1 MIAADSRHELALSL
15 LRAGLASVEGRPR
28 VREALASGAD
38 TPDGPVWAAA
48 IGKAAAS
55 MVLGAND
62 ALGESLERVLLIT
75 KRGHLEGE
83 LRSLRGLE
91 ALESGHPLPDER
103 SLRAGAR
110 LIEWVDALPAHVSPL
125 FLISGG
131 ASSLVE
137 VLAPGATLAE
147 LVRVSAAG
155 LARGLEV
162 AALNAERARL
172 SRIKG
177 GQLAARMAGRRARA
191 LFLSDVPN
199 DDPAVIGS
207 GILAPARRGADAI
220 ERRVVASVDVAT
232 EAIAAEA
239 RRRGLSVQRAAQ
251 RFAGSAARLAA
262 RFTHELA
269 LGGAEVRVWGGE
281 STVELPPVTGRGGRN
296 QHLALAAAK
305 LIAGYP
311 DLLLLAAGSD
321 GTDGPT
327 EEAGGLVDGETCG
340 RIVLAG
346 LDPDESLRCADSGTA
361 LAAAGALV
369 STGPT
374 GTNVADLVIGLKLAP
389 GRRTA

>member
-1 MIAADSRHELALSL
+1 MIAADSRHELLLAL
-15 LRAGLASVEGRPR
+15 LRAGLASVEGRGR

-38 TPDGPVWAAA
+38 ALARPVWAAA

-55 MVLGAND
+55 MVLGARD
-62 ALGESLERVLLIT
+62 VLGDSLERVLLVT
-75 KRGHLEGE
+75 KSGHLEGE
-83 LRSLRGLE
+83 LRALRGLE
-91 ALESGHPLPDER
+91 VLESAHPLPDER

-110 LIEWVDALPAHVSPL
+110 LIDWVDALPGHATPL
-125 FLISGG
+125 FLVSGG

-137 VLAPGATLAE
+137 VLEPGVTLAD
-147 LVRVSAAG
+147 LVRVSVEG
-155 LARGLEV
+155 LARGLDI

-177 GQLAARMAGRRARA
+177 GKLAARMAGRRGLA

-207 GILAPARRGADAI
+207 GILAPAPPGADAI
-220 ERRVVASVDVAT
+220 ERRVIASVDVAT
-232 EAIAAEA
+232 EAIAAVA
-239 RRRGLSVQRAAQ
+239 RRRELTVERTSQ
-251 RFAGSAARLAA
+251 RFAGSAPRLAA

-281 STVELPPVTGRGGRN
+281 STVELPPASGRGGRN

-327 EEAGGLVDGETCG
+327 EDAGGLVDGETCG

-346 LDPDESLRCADSGTA
+346 FDPDECLRRADSGTA